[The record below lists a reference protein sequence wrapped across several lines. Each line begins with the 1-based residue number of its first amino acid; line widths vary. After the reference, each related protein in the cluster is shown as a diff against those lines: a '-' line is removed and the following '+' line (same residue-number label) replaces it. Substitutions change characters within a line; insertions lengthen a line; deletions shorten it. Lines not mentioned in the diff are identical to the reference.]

1 MRNFKTDKDYK
12 IVVDY
17 VDWYYTRKELREYFA
32 LDEEWVYVA
41 YLGDR
46 ELQSIDDLQIGSW
59 WINWLLWRN
68 TEVWIPK
75 EKLPRWEE
83 TESEEEYKENE
94 EYYMKHYWAYE
105 KEYELRPFYISYYG
119 SWAYRVQFCQS
130 EEAQG
135 FLLIKRRKIWTSAA
149 EMIWKTV
156 FEHYIEWD
164 FLYTQIYSPHKAEF
178 VEDNYKKDY
187 EAIYYDYEDWWI
199 FHLDENEAIDSLP
212 EYCWE
217 IIKESES
224 DNFESWDLVKKD
236 QTPDN
241 Q

>member
-1 MRNFKTDKDYK
+1 MRNFKTDKGYK

-75 EKLPRWEE
+75 EKLPRWDND
-83 TESEEEYKENE
+83 ESEEDYKFDE
-94 EYYMKHYWAYE
+94 EYYLERYWAYE

-119 SWAYRVQFCQS
+119 SWAYRVQFCHS
-130 EEAQG
+130 EEAQW
-135 FLLIKRRKIWTSAA
+135 FLLIKRREWGQAAA
-149 EMIWKTV
+149 EEIGKKI

-178 VEDNYKKDY
+178 VEENFKKDY
-187 EAIYYDYEDWWI
+187 EATYYDYEDWWI
-199 FHLDENEAIDSLP
+199 FFLTEEEAIDSLP

-217 IIKESES
+217 IIQESES

-236 QTPDN
+236 QNPDN